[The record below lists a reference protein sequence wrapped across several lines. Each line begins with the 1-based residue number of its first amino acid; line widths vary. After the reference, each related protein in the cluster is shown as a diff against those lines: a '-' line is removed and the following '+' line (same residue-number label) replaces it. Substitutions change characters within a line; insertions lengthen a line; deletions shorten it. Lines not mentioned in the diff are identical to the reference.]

1 MDVLTAYKDASSSGA
16 AYPPHPTKWI
26 PDEDATAEDLIH
38 DRKTILNL
46 PPEVISVLSHAVG
59 RLEDKLEEFPSNE
72 FLTMLQELGSYF
84 TAKKYESLP
93 ICKEKAVKDG
103 VAYLETFYFVRER
116 VLGITL
122 DDAAADVANQLRDR
136 CAELCLSMEEM
147 NAIRTYVGKS

>member
-72 FLTMLQELGSYF
+72 FLTMLKRQSKTVWLTWRRSI
-84 TAKKYESLP
+84 L
-93 ICKEKAVKDG
+93 
-103 VAYLETFYFVRER
+103 FVRECWAS
-116 VLGITL
+116 LWMML
-122 DDAAADVANQLRDR
+122 LLMLRI
-136 CAELCLSMEEM
+136 S
-147 NAIRTYVGKS
+147 